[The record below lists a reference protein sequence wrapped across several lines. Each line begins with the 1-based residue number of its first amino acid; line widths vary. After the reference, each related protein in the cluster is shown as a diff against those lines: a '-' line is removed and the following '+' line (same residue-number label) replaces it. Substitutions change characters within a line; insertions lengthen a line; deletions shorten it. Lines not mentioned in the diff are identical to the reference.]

1 MQAAGADV
9 SERAT
14 KVPNSSI
21 VTFEAMVEIA
31 QDVCWQ
37 QWHVGHCDV
46 FESRWGRVPQRAGT
60 KRPLSEVD
68 RPVAADWRKLHGAHR
83 GMR

>member
-31 QDVCWQ
+31 QGVCWQ
-37 QWHVGHCDV
+37 QWQVGHCDV
-46 FESRWGRVPQRAGT
+46 FESTLGTCAATGRD
-60 KRPLSEVD
+60 EE
-68 RPVAADWRKLHGAHR
+68 AAV
-83 GMR
+83 